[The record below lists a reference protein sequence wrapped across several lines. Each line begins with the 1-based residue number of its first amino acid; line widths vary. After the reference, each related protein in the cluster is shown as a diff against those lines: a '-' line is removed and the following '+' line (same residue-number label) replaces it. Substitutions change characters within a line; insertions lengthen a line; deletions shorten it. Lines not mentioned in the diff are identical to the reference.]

1 MTHSGLQLGGL
12 PIMSGMQEHWHL
24 SPIRLGGRELG
35 PQGFGSQGS
44 TSTGSIG
51 GGGGLLQAT
60 KGSPM

>member
-1 MTHSGLQLGGL
+1 
-12 PIMSGMQEHWHL
+12 MSGMQEHWHL
-24 SPIRLGGRELG
+24 SPFRLGGRELG
-35 PQGFGSQGS
+35 PQGLGSQGS